1 MAVSKK
7 AASSKAAPKADAGH
21 SHEELDAKIASLEK
35 KVLDL
40 EGKLAGVLASV
51 EALAQVK
58 NDLDEAKEK
67 IGSEVKE
74 LQENAKSWITKKKE
88 AMDANSDGKVDFE
101 EIYSY
106 VVRRMNSRHKV
117 PRK

>member
-21 SHEELDAKIASLEK
+21 SHDEANAKIASLEK
-35 KVLDL
+35 KVADL
-40 EGKLAGVLASV
+40 ESKLAGVLASV

-58 NDLDEAKEK
+58 GDLDEAKTKISAEVSELKEK
-67 IGSEVKE
+67 
-74 LQENAKSWITKKKE
+74 AKSWKE
-88 AMDANSDGKVDFE
+88 KADTNNDGKLDFE

-106 VVRRMNSRHKV
+106 VFRRWNSRSKR